1 MHLHQHS
8 AGENHAHSHAANSSS
23 VLGGAMLATLA
34 LVIVELA
41 AGTLGHS
48 IALISDGVHNLTDVP
63 TILISWIAARW
74 SVRPPTPEKTY
85 GYQRSGV
92 LAAFV
97 NAILLVLV
105 ALYILFESYERLLRP
120 VKVRTE
126 LMIIVAVFALLV
138 NGGITL
144 GLVRNRKD
152 LNLRSILVHNFGDAL
167 SNVAII
173 AGALAIR
180 WAGVNWADPV
190 IGMCIGLMVL
200 WSAVGILR
208 ESSHILLEGLP
219 RNLKLEDVA
228 HAVLEVENVQEVHD
242 IHVWTIG
249 SEMQA
254 LSCHVCIPDMHM
266 EQSENILAAIRQ
278 RLTDRFHITHTTI
291 QFERAGLPSE
301 AGYFMP
307 EPLPPEGRPRRNKR

>member
-1 MHLHQHS
+1 MHLHAHGHPHGS
-8 AGENHAHSHAANSSS
+8 HGHSHDHGAGSSG
-23 VLGGAMLATLA
+23 VLGGAMFATLA
-34 LVIVELA
+34 LVIVEFA

-48 IALISDGVHNLTDVP
+48 IALVSDGVHNLTDVP

-74 SVRPPTPEKTY
+74 SVRLPTPEKTY
-85 GYQRSGV
+85 GYQRSGI

-105 ALYILFESYERLLRP
+105 ALYIIFESYERLLHP
-120 VKVRTE
+120 VGVRTS
-126 LMIIVAVFALLV
+126 LMIWVAVFALLV

-144 GLVRNRKD
+144 GLVRGRKD
-152 LNLRSILVHNFGDAL
+152 LNLRSILIHNFGDAL

-173 AGALAIR
+173 IGALAIR
-180 WAGVNWADPV
+180 WAGTAWMDPV
-190 IGMCIGLMVL
+190 IGIAIGLMVL

-219 RNLKLEDVA
+219 RNLSLENVA
-228 HAVLEVENVQEVHD
+228 HTILEVKGVEEVHD

-249 SEMQA
+249 AELQA
-254 LSCHVCIPDMHM
+254 LSCHVRIPDMHM
-266 EQSENILAAIRQ
+266 EESEKILGVICE
-278 RLTDRFHITHTTI
+278 RLAEKFHITHTTV
-291 QFERAGLPSE
+291 QFERAGLPQD

-307 EPLPPEGRPRRNKR
+307 DPIRRAGQ